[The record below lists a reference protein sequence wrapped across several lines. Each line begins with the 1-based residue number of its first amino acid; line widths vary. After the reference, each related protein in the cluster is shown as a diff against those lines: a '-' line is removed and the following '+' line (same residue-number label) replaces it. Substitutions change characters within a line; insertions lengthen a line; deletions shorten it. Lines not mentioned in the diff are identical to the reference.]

1 MLTDAYP
8 YTFLGREYTD
18 EEGLAFIDLYHFKS
32 TKSSLWYIVRV
43 ECYECHIYGIKFYQ
57 KNHRLSKDKYRL
69 MSNTF
74 EPRRIVNTCIN
85 IMLEVYSN
93 NPKASFGFIGANNI
107 DEDLRYT
114 KRFRFYSRIIA
125 TYFDSTYFIHK
136 ENIDKSTYIL
146 VNRKSLAE
154 NPNLVS
160 DIETFFT
167 ERYDYFD

>member
-8 YTFLGREYTD
+8 YTFLGRI
-18 EEGLAFIDLYHFKS
+18 L
-32 TKSSLWYIVRV
+32 
-43 ECYECHIYGIKFYQ
+43 
-57 KNHRLSKDKYRL
+57 
-69 MSNTF
+69 
-74 EPRRIVNTCIN
+74 
-85 IMLEVYSN
+85 
-93 NPKASFGFIGANNI
+93 
-107 DEDLRYT
+107 
-114 KRFRFYSRIIA
+114 IA